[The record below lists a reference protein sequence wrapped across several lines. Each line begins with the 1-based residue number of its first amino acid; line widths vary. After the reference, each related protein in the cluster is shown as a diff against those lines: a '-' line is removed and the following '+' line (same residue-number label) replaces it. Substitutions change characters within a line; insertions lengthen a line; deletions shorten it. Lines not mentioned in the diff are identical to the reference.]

1 MVTAAKKHNLGCL
14 AFAMGKDMIVSK
26 LEAGFNT
33 FVLANEGWLLA
44 AAARNVLNEGFAA
57 EQEWRE
63 RVKSKDANG
72 KA

>member
-1 MVTAAKKHNLGCL
+1 
-14 AFAMGKDMIVSK
+14 MGKDMIVSK

-63 RVKSKDANG
+63 RVKKKDANG